1 MRNPKEYLTLLFE
14 FFRFGAFTFGGG
26 WSIVAQMN
34 ELYVD
39 KKKVITAE
47 ELVDIVSVAK
57 SLPGTMVGNVAML
70 YGYRAGGLLGGLL
83 AVMGMCMPPMMIL
96 IAISFGYDAFRD
108 NYWVSAGMQGV
119 QAAVVPIIAAA
130 AMGLV
135 KGSIK
140 NWFSV
145 AVLAAA
151 VILYLVFNVT
161 VVWLVIFGLVCG
173 LVYGEL
179 NERKGGC

>member
-145 AVLAAA
+145 VVQAAA

-179 NERKGGC
+179 NERKGGR

>member
-1 MRNPKEYLTLLFE
+1 MKNPKEYLTLLFE

-83 AVMGMCMPPMMIL
+83 AVLGMCMPPMMIL

-108 NYWVSAGMQGV
+108 NYWVSAGMQAV

-145 AVLAAA
+145 VVLIAA

-179 NERKGGC
+179 NERKGGR

>member
-145 AVLAAA
+145 VVLAAA